1 MAYEEYYKQ
10 DKDGSYAVHFYNKD
24 QLDISEIK
32 KAFSSYGKVVG
43 INFGK
48 NDTRLTFV
56 KLGSLQEAIACLN
69 GLKDSNIEILPERSK
84 IKKWENRDSSQQQA
98 LRTGNQKTFNNDKKL
113 NKNLPNARENS
124 PRKRT
129 SNENNRPNN
138 FSSNQNFMHEPN
150 PNVRGSE
157 SESSVFNE
165 KSSLFSKQQTSKET
179 NSSDTTIDYGKYYRL
194 SKDDT
199 YTIHFANRKGLEIDE
214 IEKLC
219 SPYGNVVSIY
229 PGGENN
235 GLRFVKYKTQEE
247 VMRCIKGLRDG
258 NVITLLPQKN
268 KVMTETKT
276 TDQRSL
282 NPWQTAASAEMGGTK
297 PTDQGSLCPWQAAA
311 SAEMSGT
318 KPTDQGSLCPW
329 QAARTEDTLQ
339 RTFSTGKQFNSN
351 SIHNERSPEN
361 GEKPNYNTKTSGL
374 DKLKDTDYS
383 SDTASRS
390 SRQSYKFNE
399 NKTKYKKTSPQM
411 SNEQYS
417 FSIQQN
423 PMSNKAYDRVMREE
437 QQETKLYPSIKTET
451 DIKMDKMRAGTRD
464 HKIPALIS
472 DTEAKLNESDTM
484 HYDMLTGTARNA
496 LPELYQ
502 EIIVAN
508 IHAKYGVHYILHLF
522 EKYGPISATLVK
534 TIPENDLR
542 YCHVYF
548 ETAQDAVAVEKEFD
562 NFDLAGK
569 NLIVLQRSRL
579 IDGTICK

>member
-1 MAYEEYYKQ
+1 MDHDKYYKL
-10 DKDGSYAVHFYNKD
+10 DKGGTYTVHFYNKD
-24 QLDISEIK
+24 RLDTPEIK
-32 KAFSSYGKVVG
+32 EAFSSYGKVVD

-48 NDTRLTFV
+48 EDTLLTFV
-56 KLGSLQEAIACLN
+56 KLGSLKETIACLD
-69 GLKDSNIEILPERSK
+69 GFKDSNIEILPERSK
-84 IKKWENRDSSQQQA
+84 IRKRDNRDSSQQQA
-98 LRTGNQKTFNNDKKL
+98 FQKTFNNDKKL

-129 SNENNRPNN
+129 SNENNRSNN
-138 FSSNQNFMHEPN
+138 FTSNQKFMPN
-150 PNVRGSE
+150 HGPNSNVRGSE
-157 SESSVFNE
+157 SDLSVFNE
-165 KSSLFSKQQTSKET
+165 KSSLFSKQQISKET
-179 NSSDTTIDYGKYYRL
+179 NSSDTTIDYRKYYRL

-199 YTIHFANRKGLEIDE
+199 YTIHFANRKGLEMDE

-219 SPYGNVVSIY
+219 SPYGNIVSIY

-247 VMRCIKGLRDG
+247 VIRCIKGLRDC
-258 NVITLLPQKN
+258 NVISLLPQKD
-268 KVMTETKT
+268 KIMTETKT

-282 NPWQTAASAEMGGTK
+282 NSWQTTASTEMGGTK
-297 PTDQGSLCPWQAAA
+297 PTDQGSLCPW
-311 SAEMSGT
+311 E
-318 KPTDQGSLCPW
+318 
-329 QAARTEDTLQ
+329 AARTEDTSQ

-361 GEKPNYNTKTSGL
+361 GEKSNYNTKTSGL

-383 SDTASRS
+383 SDTASRG

-417 FSIQQN
+417 FSRQQN
-423 PMSNKAYDRVMREE
+423 PMSNKAYDRVMREK
-437 QQETKLYPSIKTET
+437 QQETKLYPSTKTET
-451 DIKMDKMRAGTRD
+451 DIKMDKMRAGTHD
-464 HKIPALIS
+464 HNIPALIS
-472 DTEAKLNESDTM
+472 DTETKLNESDTM
-484 HYDMLTGTARNA
+484 HCHMLSGTARNA

-508 IHAKYGVHYILHLF
+508 IHTNYGVHYILHLF

-542 YCHVYF
+542 YCHVF
-548 ETAQDAVAVEKEFD
+548 FKTVQDAVAVEKEFD
-562 NFDLAGK
+562 NFHLAGK

-579 IDGTICK
+579 VDGTICK

>member
-1 MAYEEYYKQ
+1 MDHDKYYKW
-10 DKDGSYAVHFYNKD
+10 DKSGYTVHFYNND
-24 QLDISEIK
+24 RLDTPDIK
-32 KAFSSYGKVVG
+32 KAFSPYGKVIG

-48 NDTRLTFV
+48 EDTLLTFV
-56 KLGSLQEAIACLN
+56 KFLTLKETIACLN
-69 GLKDSNIEILPERSK
+69 GLKDSDIEILPERSK
-84 IKKWENRDSSQQQA
+84 MKKRDNRDSSQQQA
-98 LRTGNQKTFNNDKKL
+98 VRTENSFQKTFNNDKKL
-113 NKNLPNARENS
+113 NKNLPNARESS

-129 SNENNRPNN
+129 SNESNRSNN
-138 FSSNQNFMHEPN
+138 FSSNQKFMPNHEPN

-157 SESSVFNE
+157 SDLSVFNE
-165 KSSLFSKQQTSKET
+165 KSLLFSKQQISKET
-179 NSSDTTIDYGKYYRL
+179 NSSDTTIDYEKYYRL

-199 YTIHFANRKGLEIDE
+199 YTIHFANRRGLEMDE

-219 SPYGNVVSIY
+219 LPYGNVVSIY

-258 NVITLLPQKN
+258 NVIALLPQKD

-282 NPWQTAASAEMGGTK
+282 NPWQNPSWQTAASAEMGGTK
-297 PTDQGSLCPWQAAA
+297 PTDQGSLCPW
-311 SAEMSGT
+311 E
-318 KPTDQGSLCPW
+318 
-329 QAARTEDTLQ
+329 AARTEDTSQ

-374 DKLKDTDYS
+374 NKLKDTDYS

-417 FSIQQN
+417 FSRQQN

-437 QQETKLYPSIKTET
+437 QQETKLYPSTKTET

-464 HKIPALIS
+464 HNIPALIS
-472 DTEAKLNESDTM
+472 DTETKLNKSDTV
-484 HYDMLTGTARNA
+484 HYGMLSGTARNA

-508 IHAKYGVHYILHLF
+508 IHTNYSVHYILHLF

-542 YCHVYF
+542 YCQVYF

-562 NFDLAGK
+562 NFYLAGK

-579 IDGTICK
+579 IDETL